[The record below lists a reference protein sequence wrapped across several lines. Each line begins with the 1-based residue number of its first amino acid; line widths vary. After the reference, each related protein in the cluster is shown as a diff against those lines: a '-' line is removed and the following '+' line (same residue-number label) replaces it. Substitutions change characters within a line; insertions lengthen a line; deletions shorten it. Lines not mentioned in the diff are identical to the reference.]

1 METSVGWTWTD
12 IRRNATLMSYQL
24 TKLMNLNAT
33 VWSSVGLWCRK
44 MEAEWNLLCLG
55 WNWMN
60 GHEMLNFL
68 CSSIEDFWFS
78 WDSKPLE
85 VKRTRNTLRGKLCKK
100 RFRLWLCK
108 FSWNSFCRLPPLSL
122 NVWQSLLLVPLK
134 DSFQSHSKG
143 STLKGFQHVF
153 DVLPKSPSFVC
164 SESELS

>member
-1 METSVGWTWTD
+1 MNVNGHS
-12 IRRNATLMSYQL
+12 RYATLMSYQL

-33 VWSSVGLWCRK
+33 VWSSVGLWYHK
-44 MEAEWNLLCLG
+44 LEAEWNLLRSG

-85 VKRTRNTLRGKLCKK
+85 VKRTRNTLREKLCKK

-122 NVWQSLLLVPLK
+122 NVWQSFIARFTQRFISK
-134 DSFQSHSKG
+134 QFQRINSKRL
-143 STLKGFQHVF
+143 STRLWCFAEVSSYVVKVN
-153 DVLPKSPSFVC
+153 
-164 SESELS
+164 